1 MKYIR
6 WDEQKNEWLKRNRG
20 LGFEQIAVLLEQG
33 QVLDVMNHPDQK
45 KYPNQKI
52 AIVEIDGYACL
63 VPCMDDKDGVFLKTI
78 IPSRKATKNY
88 LRKQK

>member
-20 LGFEQIAVLLEQG
+20 LGFEQIAVLIEQG
-33 QVLDVMNHPDQK
+33 QVLEVTGHPDQ
-45 KYPNQKI
+45 
-52 AIVEIDGYACL
+52 
-63 VPCMDDKDGVFLKTI
+63 
-78 IPSRKATKNY
+78 RKY